1 MQLGNSGVEE
11 IEELPIFIDADG
23 NRTFVQMADAAATD
37 FRIPFTRE
45 HVESTLNSYS
55 PTRVATDPLASLGTT
70 LFLALFQGIH
80 GRELWQRMAQAERVD
95 HGLRLRICSD
105 VERTQH
111 LPWELLFDP
120 SRRDFVSLSGRVA
133 LVRTRGRRFR
143 NSAPPLP
150 LTQLRVLAV
159 EADVTGDMRT
169 GEDIAILKR
178 LASEYPS
185 RISLT
190 TIVDAT
196 PETLSE
202 ALRRDK
208 YDVFHFAGTGEVL
221 PYVSRRGGLR
231 QALKLF
237 GTTTPGAGGN
247 EPNADDADDADDSGT
262 LVDRQDLGKMLKRA
276 EVRLAVL
283 NACHT
288 DWIAR
293 SLAKYIPAAIGIS
306 ELVSV
311 ETALALAESLY
322 RSVAAGNAIDFSVT
336 GARQAVDRASP
347 GNGDWCKIIFYLQ
360 EAHGGFLLQPPA
372 AAPAAAA
379 PQAALG
385 ASKEV
390 LKLSRL
396 AEVYERNLA
405 TLERA
410 AAAGSAGNATTDA
423 QIADLRQRREQLN
436 QQLAELRLQEPA

>member
-1 MQLGNSGVEE
+1 MQLGNSGAEE

-23 NRTFVQMADAAATD
+23 DRTFVQMADAAATD

-45 HVESTLNSYS
+45 QVESTLNSYS

-70 LFLALFQGIH
+70 LFLALFQGLH
-80 GRELWQRMAQAERVD
+80 GRALWQRMAQAKRVD

-143 NSAPPLP
+143 NSTPPPPLS
-150 LTQLRVLAV
+150 QLRVLAV

-169 GEDIAILKR
+169 GEDIAILTR

-196 PETLSE
+196 PDTLSE
-202 ALRRDK
+202 ALSRDK

-221 PYVSRRGGLR
+221 PFVSRRGGLR
-231 QALKLF
+231 QSLKLF
-237 GTTTPGAGGN
+237 GTTTSAAGN
-247 EPNADDADDADDSGT
+247 NTTDLDEADDADS

-276 EVRLAVL
+276 DVRLAVL
-283 NACHT
+283 NGCHT

-322 RSVAAGNAIDFSVT
+322 RSVVAGNAIDFSVT

-347 GNGDWCKIIFYLQ
+347 GNGDWCKIIFYMQ
-360 EAHGGFLLQPPA
+360 EAHGGFLLQPPSA
-372 AAPAAAA
+372 EPAAAV

-390 LKLSRL
+390 LKLTRL

-410 AAAGSAGNATTDA
+410 AAAGSGSNATADA
-423 QIADLRQRREQLN
+423 QIADLRQRREQLT
-436 QQLAELRLQEPA
+436 QQLAELRLQEPT

>member
-1 MQLGNSGVEE
+1 MQLGNSGVEA
-11 IEELPIFIDADG
+11 IEELPIFIDAEGD
-23 NRTFVQMADAAATD
+23 RTFVQMADGPATG
-37 FRIPFTRE
+37 FRIPFSRE
-45 HVESTLNSYS
+45 QVESTLNSYS

-70 LFLALFQGIH
+70 LFLALFQGPH

-143 NSAPPLP
+143 NSTPPLP
-150 LTQLRVLAV
+150 LPQLRVLAV
-159 EADVTGDMRT
+159 EADVTGNMRT

-178 LASEYPS
+178 LATEYPS
-185 RISLT
+185 RIALT

-196 PETLSE
+196 PDSLSA
-202 ALRRDK
+202 ALSRDK

-221 PYVSRRGGLR
+221 PFVSRRGGLR

-237 GTTTPGAGGN
+237 GTTTPAAGSN
-247 EPNADDADDADDSGT
+247 EPDPDDDDDAGS

-347 GNGDWCKIIFYLQ
+347 GNGDWCKIIFYMQ
-360 EAHGGFLLQPPA
+360 EAHGEFLLQPPSA
-372 AAPAAAA
+372 EPAAAV

-390 LKLSRL
+390 LKLTRL

-410 AAAGSAGNATTDA
+410 AAAGSGSNVTADA
-423 QIADLRQRREQLN
+423 QIADLRQRRELLS
-436 QQLAELRLQEPA
+436 QQLAALRLQEPA